1 MGTAE
6 ATEGRALGNPT
17 PASQCNPP
25 HPRCSPRPAAPKLIC
40 LHVVGP
46 QASPFAGVSSSI
58 TTYSLPRL
66 QHSPSCVTL
75 LPPQELTV
83 APFAYNSMGLS
94 LTQCLLVPGFPYL
107 RIFYGFPDSTPH
119 GFTISVRR
127 VPCSALAIPQWAD
140 PHPPPHISCRQTL
153 HTSVSSNLSS
163 HIGCSLTTGPARDLA
178 PPAWCPT
185 CLGTKSFCS
194 LRATLHLSGQLS
206 EENP

>member
-1 MGTAE
+1 MFDFPDVHRSLELGVGTAE

-17 PASQCNPP
+17 PTSQCNPP
-25 HPRCSPRPAAPKLIC
+25 HPHCSPRPAAPKPIC

-107 RIFYGFPDSTPH
+107 RIFYRFPDSTPH

-127 VPCSALAIPQWAD
+127 VPCSALAIPWG
-140 PHPPPHISCRQTL
+140 
-153 HTSVSSNLSS
+153 V
-163 HIGCSLTTGPARDLA
+163 GG
-178 PPAWCPT
+178 W
-185 CLGTKSFCS
+185 
-194 LRATLHLSGQLS
+194 
-206 EENP
+206 